1 MKCIIGF
8 IMFERNKM
16 LNLTNLKKTST
27 LALSLSIIM
36 PAIAA
41 ESNDNEKY
49 NDVMTVTAHEATKTP
64 GTNTEISEQD
74 IRRDGRTNFGTLMRY
89 QPLISTPSNISGSG
103 RGKSSWDRGGF
114 TGYNIR
120 GLDANRISIDIN
132 GMPLPIAQGR
142 VNSVGRA
149 GFGTYGI
156 GRDYI
161 DTYMYNRVDIQ
172 SGATSVSNAN
182 NALGGS
188 VSFQTK
194 TASYYLYPGKTSYF
208 GFQNNYDSSDRS
220 YHQGL
225 TMAGGDDYL
234 NGIIVLSRRDGQQTR
249 NHGDSIN
256 AYPENWHSNSLLAGF
271 GWQITDEH
279 VLNATADYNN
289 KTKNAHYATW
299 DKYGKKIE
307 SFDQQRSKNNRFNLA
322 IKEQWKPTNI
332 SWIDTLTSQLNYQ
345 QTHVYDN
352 TNLKHTSR
360 RSFNTQTHYNTKAY
374 NFITTLLKIYENQK
388 ISAGLNAKWSK
399 DESPFYTSA
408 KSEYRRIFP
417 DGDYTKPQADSRS
430 YNLGGFFEDRISFH
444 INNDQN
450 FYLVPGVRAIYQN
463 TKPRNLENMALSN
476 INSSQL
482 KKQYNGNS
490 DFKIL
495 PSFSFMYDINPNF
508 ITYLQ
513 YRRGAQMPNQ
523 NQLYGSYLAHS
534 QMYVLVGDSNL
545 KTEISDNFEL
555 GLKGQ
560 PTTGITLSTAA
571 FYNKYKNFIAYSRYK
586 KNFVGTGNRIVY
598 QSENRDKAYIYGAEL
613 SSEFNMGKWFK
624 SVNGLSTRFVI
635 GYNQGKSKSSY
646 LGDKYIEM
654 DTIAPLKST
663 ISLIWDDPNKYYGL
677 ALTVT
682 FQKGKK
688 TQGTNRETY
697 NNEGK
702 PIEDS
707 TDNYFR
713 IAGHGVVDLTGY
725 VNITKNIKLSA
736 GIYNLTDQKYWDY
749 LSNNK
754 LYSTSDYKYLE
765 MFTAPG
771 RTFQLSMNIDF

>member
-1 MKCIIGF
+1 
-8 IMFERNKM
+8 MFD
-16 LNLTNLKKTST
+16 LINLKKTGTLAIGLT
-27 LALSLSIIM
+27 LAL
-36 PAIAA
+36 PTVAA
-41 ESNDNEKY
+41 QTQDEENNIDTI
-49 NDVMTVTAHEATKTP
+49 TVTAHEATKTA
-64 GTNTEISEQD
+64 GTNTEISESD
-74 IRRDGRTNFGTLMRY
+74 IRRDGGTNFGSIMRY
-89 QPLISTPSNISGSG
+89 QPLISAPGNISGSG
-103 RGKSSWDRGGF
+103 SGKSSWDRGGF

-120 GLDANRISIDIN
+120 GLDANRVSIDID

-149 GFGTYGI
+149 GFGSYGI

-161 DTYMYNRVDIQ
+161 DTYMYNKVDIQ

-208 GFQNNYDSSDRS
+208 GFQNNYDSADRS
-220 YHQGL
+220 YHQGI
-225 TMAGGDDYL
+225 TIAGGDEYL
-234 NGIIVLSRRDGQQTR
+234 NGILVLSRRDGKQGR
-249 NHGDSIN
+249 NYGDSIN
-256 AYPENWHSNSLLAGF
+256 SYPENWHSNSILAGI
-271 GWQITDEH
+271 GWQMTDEH
-279 VLNATADYNN
+279 LVNATIDFNS
-289 KTKNAHYATW
+289 KTKNSHYDTW
-299 DKYGKKIE
+299 DRYGKKIE
-307 SFDQQRSKNNRFNLA
+307 SYDHQRSKNNRFNLA
-322 IKEQWKPTNI
+322 IKDQWKPTNI
-332 SWIDTLTSQLNYQ
+332 SWIDSLTTQINYQ
-345 QTHVYDN
+345 R
-352 TNLKHTSR
+352 TNVFDDTYLRHSSKGN
-360 RSFNTQTHYNTKAY
+360 FNTQTNYNTKSY
-374 NFITTLLKIYENQK
+374 NFITTLLKSFDNQK
-388 ISAGLNAKWSK
+388 ITAGLNAKWSE

-408 KSEYRRIFP
+408 KSQNGRIFP

-430 YNLGGFFEDRISFH
+430 YQIGGFFEDRISFN
-444 INNDQN
+444 INDSNN
-450 FYLVPGVRAIYQN
+450 FYIVPGVRAIYQN
-463 TKPRNLENMALSN
+463 TKPRNLENMAVSN

-482 KKQYNGNS
+482 GKQYNSNS

-495 PSFSFMYDINPNF
+495 PSLAFMYDLNPNL
-508 ITYLQ
+508 TAYLQ
-513 YRRGAQMPNQ
+513 YKRGAQMPNQ

-545 KTEISDNFEL
+545 KTETSDNFEL

-560 PTTGITLSTAA
+560 PVSGMTLSSAV

-613 SSEFNMGKWFK
+613 SSEFNFGSWFE
-624 SVNGLSTRFVI
+624 SVNGLSARFAI

-646 LGDKYIEM
+646 LGDKYVEM

-663 ISLIWDDPNKYYGL
+663 IGLAWDDPNKLYGV
-677 ALTVT
+677 AVTAT

-688 TQGTNRETY
+688 TESTTRETHS
-697 NNEGK
+697 NDGT
-702 PIEDS
+702 PIKDS
-707 TDNYFR
+707 TDEYFR
-713 IAGHGVVDLTGY
+713 IAGHGTVDLTGY
-725 VNITKNIKLSA
+725 VNITKNVKLSG

-754 LYSTSDYKYLE
+754 LYRSSDHKYLD

-771 RTFQLSMNIDF
+771 RTFQLGLDIDF

>member
-49 NDVMTVTAHEATKTP
+49 NDIMTVTAHEATKIP

-208 GFQNNYDSSDRS
+208 GLQNNYDSSDRS

-688 TQGTNRETY
+688 TQGTTRETY

-713 IAGHGVVDLTGY
+713 IAGHSIVDLTGY

-754 LYSTSDYKYLE
+754 LYSTSNYKYLE

>member
-1 MKCIIGF
+1 
-8 IMFERNKM
+8 MFD
-16 LNLTNLKKTST
+16 LINLKKTGTLAIGLT
-27 LALSLSIIM
+27 LAL
-36 PAIAA
+36 PTVAA
-41 ESNDNEKY
+41 QTQDEENNIDTI
-49 NDVMTVTAHEATKTP
+49 TVTAHEATKTA
-64 GTNTEISEQD
+64 GTNTEISESD
-74 IRRDGRTNFGTLMRY
+74 IRRDGGTNFGSIMRY
-89 QPLISTPSNISGSG
+89 QPLISAPGNISGSG
-103 RGKSSWDRGGF
+103 SGKSSWDRGGF

-120 GLDANRISIDIN
+120 GLDANRVSIDID

-149 GFGTYGI
+149 GFGSYGI

-161 DTYMYNRVDIQ
+161 DTYMYNKVDIQ

-208 GFQNNYDSSDRS
+208 GFQNNYDSADRS
-220 YHQGL
+220 YHQGI
-225 TMAGGDDYL
+225 TIAGGDEYL
-234 NGIIVLSRRDGQQTR
+234 NGILVLSRRDGQQGR
-249 NHGDSIN
+249 NYGDSIN
-256 AYPENWHSNSLLAGF
+256 SYPENWHSNSILAGI
-271 GWQITDEH
+271 GWQMTDEH
-279 VLNATADYNN
+279 LVNATIDFNS
-289 KTKNAHYATW
+289 KTKNSHYDTW
-299 DKYGKKIE
+299 DRYGKKIE
-307 SFDQQRSKNNRFNLA
+307 SYDHQRSKNNRFNLA
-322 IKEQWKPTNI
+322 IKDQWKPTNI
-332 SWIDTLTSQLNYQ
+332 SWIDSLTTQINYQ
-345 QTHVYDN
+345 R
-352 TNLKHTSR
+352 TNVFDDTYLRHSSKGN
-360 RSFNTQTHYNTKAY
+360 FNTQTNYNTKSY
-374 NFITTLLKIYENQK
+374 NFITTLLKSFDNQK
-388 ISAGLNAKWSK
+388 ITAGLNAKWSE

-408 KSEYRRIFP
+408 KSQNGRIFP

-430 YNLGGFFEDRISFH
+430 YQIGGFFEDRISFN
-444 INNDQN
+444 INDSNN
-450 FYLVPGVRAIYQN
+450 FYIVPGVRAIYQN
-463 TKPRNLENMALSN
+463 TKPRNLENMAVSN

-482 KKQYNGNS
+482 GKQYNSNS

-495 PSFSFMYDINPNF
+495 PSLAFMYDLNPNL
-508 ITYLQ
+508 TAYLQ
-513 YRRGAQMPNQ
+513 YKRGAQMPNQ

-545 KTEISDNFEL
+545 KTETSDNFEL

-560 PTTGITLSTAA
+560 PVSGMTLSSAV

-613 SSEFNMGKWFK
+613 SSEFNFGSWFE
-624 SVNGLSTRFVI
+624 SVNGLSARFAI

-646 LGDKYIEM
+646 LGDKYVEM

-663 ISLIWDDPNKYYGL
+663 IGLAWDDPNKLYGV
-677 ALTVT
+677 AVTAT

-688 TQGTNRETY
+688 TESTTRETHS
-697 NNEGK
+697 NDGT
-702 PIEDS
+702 PIKDS
-707 TDNYFR
+707 TDEYFR
-713 IAGHGVVDLTGY
+713 IAGHGTVDLTGY
-725 VNITKNIKLSA
+725 VNITKNVKLSG

-754 LYSTSDYKYLE
+754 LYRSSDHKYLD

-771 RTFQLSMNIDF
+771 RTFQLGLDIDF

>member
-1 MKCIIGF
+1 
-8 IMFERNKM
+8 M
-16 LNLTNLKKTST
+16 LNVTHLKISST
-27 LALSLSIIM
+27 LALGLTLGI

-41 ESNDNEKY
+41 DN
-49 NDVMTVTAHEATKTP
+49 NTNQTHDHDDVMTVTAHETTKKP
-64 GTNTEISEQD
+64 GTNKEISEQD
-74 IRRDGRTNFGTLMRY
+74 IRRNGGTNFGTIMRY
-89 QPLISTPSNISGSG
+89 QPLISASGNISGSG
-103 RGKSSWDRGGF
+103 SGKSSWDRGGF

-120 GLDANRISIDIN
+120 GLDANRVSIDID

-149 GFGTYGI
+149 GFGSYGI

-161 DTYMYNRVDIQ
+161 DTYMYNKVDIQ
-172 SGATSVSNAN
+172 SGATSVSNPN

-208 GFQNNYDSSDRS
+208 GFQNNYDSTDKS

-225 TMAGGDDYL
+225 TIAGGDDRL
-234 NGIIVLSRRDGQQTR
+234 NGILVLSRRDGKQTR

-256 AYPENWHSNSLLAGF
+256 SYPENWHSNSILSGF
-271 GWQITDEH
+271 GWQIAEEH
-279 VLNATADYNN
+279 LLNTTVDYNS
-289 KTKNAHYATW
+289 KTKNSHYDTW

-307 SFDQQRSKNNRFNLA
+307 SFDHQKSKNNRFNLA
-322 IKEQWKPTNI
+322 IKELWKPTNI
-332 SWIDTLTSQLNYQ
+332 SWIDSLTTQLNYQ
-345 QTHVYDN
+345 RTHVYDN
-352 TNLKHTSR
+352 TDLQHTTR
-360 RSFNTQTHYNTKAY
+360 GKFNTQTHYNTKAY
-374 NFITTLLKIYENQK
+374 NFITTLLKSYENQK
-388 ISAGLNAKWSK
+388 ISAGLNANWSR

-408 KSEYRRIFP
+408 KSQYDRIFP

-430 YNLGGFFEDRISFH
+430 YQLGGFLEDRISFTV
-444 INNDQN
+444 NNSNN
-450 FYLVPGVRAIYQN
+450 FYLIPGARAIYQN
-463 TKPRNLENMALSN
+463 TKPRNLQNMTVTN
-476 INSSQL
+476 INANQL
-482 KKQYNGNS
+482 GKQYNRNS
-490 DFKIL
+490 DFKVL
-495 PSFSFMYDINPNF
+495 PSIAFMYDINPDL

-513 YRRGAQMPNQ
+513 YKRGAQMPNQ

-545 KTEISDNFEL
+545 KTETSDNFEL
-555 GLKGQ
+555 GLKGR
-560 PTTGITLSTAA
+560 PTSGVTLSTAA

-586 KNFVGTGNRIVY
+586 KNFVGVGNRIVY

-613 SSEFNMGKWFK
+613 SSKFNIGTWIE
-624 SVNGLSTRFVI
+624 SANGLSARLTI

-654 DTIAPLKST
+654 DSIAPLKST
-663 ISLIWDDPNKYYGL
+663 IGLAWDNPNQDYGL
-677 ALTVT
+677 ALIAT

-688 TQGTNRETY
+688 AENTARETY
-697 NNEGK
+697 NNDGK
-702 PIEDS
+702 PIKAA
-707 TDNYFR
+707 TDDYFR
-713 IAGHGVVDLTGY
+713 VAGHGIVDLTGY
-725 VNITKNIKLSA
+725 VNITKNVKLSG

-754 LYSTSDYKYLE
+754 LYKTSNYKYLA

-771 RTFQLSMNIDF
+771 RTFQLGMDIDF

>member
-49 NDVMTVTAHEATKTP
+49 NDIMTVTAHEATKIP

-208 GFQNNYDSSDRS
+208 GLQNNYDSSDRS

-374 NFITTLLKIYENQK
+374 NFITTLLKIYQNQK

-688 TQGTNRETY
+688 TQGTTRETY

-713 IAGHGVVDLTGY
+713 IAGHSIVDLTGY

-754 LYSTSDYKYLE
+754 LYSTSNYKYLE

>member
-1 MKCIIGF
+1 
-8 IMFERNKM
+8 MFERNKM

-49 NDVMTVTAHEATKTP
+49 NDIMTVTAHEATKIP

-208 GFQNNYDSSDRS
+208 GLQNNYDSSDRS

-444 INNDQN
+444 INNAQN

-688 TQGTNRETY
+688 TQGTTRETY

-713 IAGHGVVDLTGY
+713 IAGHSIVDLTGY

-754 LYSTSDYKYLE
+754 LYSTSNYKYLE